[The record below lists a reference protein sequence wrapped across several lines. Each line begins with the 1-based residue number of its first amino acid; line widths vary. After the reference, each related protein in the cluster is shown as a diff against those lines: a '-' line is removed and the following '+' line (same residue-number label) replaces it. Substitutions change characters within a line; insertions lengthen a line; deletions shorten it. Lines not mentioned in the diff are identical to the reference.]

1 MKNLDYIVVGCG
13 LAGIAILEVLKAN
26 KKSFKVIDN
35 ASQQSSLV
43 AAGLYNPVVLKRF
56 TKVWKAQEQL
66 NSALPSYKQ
75 IEDKLNVKVD
85 YQHPIYRRF
94 NSVEEQNMWFTAADK
109 PSLEPFLST
118 TIVKNKN
125 PFVDADLGLGE
136 VYQTG
141 HLDTKKLI
149 DVYKADLSF
158 NSNLTEET
166 FDYSALEIHSDH
178 VIYNEF
184 KAKAIIFAEGFGVK
198 NNPFFSDIPLTGTK
212 GEVLTIKAPALQ
224 LNEAIKSSVFIIP
237 IGDDYY
243 RVGATYEW
251 SDKTNTATEKAK
263 SELISKLKAFI
274 KCDFEIVDH
283 KAGVRPTTKDRR
295 PIVGQHQTHL
305 PLYILNG
312 LGSRGVMV
320 GPYVAK
326 QLYNL
331 ITNEIPLESEID
343 IKRFQ
348 S

>member
-1 MKNLDYIVVGCG
+1 MKNVEYIVVGCG
-13 LAGIAILEVLKAN
+13 LAGIAMVEVLNTN
-26 KKSFKVIDN
+26 KKSFKVFDN
-35 ASQQSSLV
+35 ASQKSSLV

-66 NSALPSYKQ
+66 NCALPSYKE
-75 IEDKLNVKVD
+75 IENVLDTKFD
-85 YQHPIYRRF
+85 FQHPIYRRF
-94 NSVEEQNMWFTAADK
+94 NSIEEQNMWFTAADK
-109 PSLEPFLST
+109 PSLELFLST

-125 PFVDADLGLGE
+125 PFVDAELGLGE

-149 DVYKADLSF
+149 DTYKAHLRSS
-158 NSNLTEET
+158 SNLMEDT
-166 FDYSALEIHSDH
+166 FDYSALEIHSDYI
-178 VIYNEF
+178 IYNNL
-184 KAKAIIFAEGFGVK
+184 KANAIIFAEGFGVK
-198 NNPFFSDIPLTGTK
+198 NNPFFSNIPLSGTK

-224 LNEAIKSSVFIIP
+224 LTEAIKSSVFIIP

-251 SDKTNTATEKAK
+251 ADKTNTPTEKAK
-263 SELISKLKAFI
+263 SKLISKLKAFI

-295 PIVGQHQTHL
+295 PIVGQHHTFK
-305 PLYILNG
+305 PLYVLNG

-320 GPYVAK
+320 GPYVAR

-331 ITNEIPLESEID
+331 INNESSLEPEID
-343 IKRFQ
+343 IKRF
-348 S
+348 